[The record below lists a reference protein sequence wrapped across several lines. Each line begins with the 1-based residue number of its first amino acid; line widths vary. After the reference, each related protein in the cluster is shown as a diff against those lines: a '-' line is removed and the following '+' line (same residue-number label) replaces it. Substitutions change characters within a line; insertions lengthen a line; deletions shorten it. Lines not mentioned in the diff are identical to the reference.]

1 MRHGLIQEVTEAIEN
16 ELSAAAMAEKLI
28 QYTERQEK

>member
-16 ELSAAAMAEKLI
+16 ELSAAMARKLLN
-28 QYTERQEK
+28 YLESVKE